1 MKSAFAAIAS
11 TAAITTLSA
20 YCQCV
25 AEFSAVTGKISP
37 PFVVTNGYVFQP
49 LRTAVTNGGRAV
61 YTFTAPSP
69 GQYALQAVVE
79 AANQNANSLFINI
92 DSEPKSPGM
101 KWEIPFS
108 SGFTTNWVFA
118 DTTGAPKWF
127 DLTNGAH
134 QIIIRGSDPNVKL
147 SHISIQTRPSPP
159 TGLHIVNGP

>member
-1 MKSAFAAIAS
+1 MKSVFAAIAS
-11 TAAITTLSA
+11 TAAITALSA

-25 AEFSAVTGKISP
+25 AELSAVTGKISP
-37 PFVVTNGYVFQP
+37 PFVVTNGYIFQP

-61 YTFTAPSP
+61 YTFTTPSP
-69 GQYALQAVVE
+69 GRYALQAVVE
-79 AANQNANSLFINI
+79 AANQNANSLFISI
-92 DSEPKSPGM
+92 DSEPKNPGM

-118 DTTGAPKWF
+118 DTTGTPKWF
-127 DLTNGAH
+127 DLTNGTH